1 MDLGAGDG
9 RDRLDRGTGRVS
21 RGPDGPDRHNDW
33 RRRPGNLPR
42 LLRLW
47 IRILPALRPV
57 LAVPDRVLPV
67 PPHLLPPIGPRGIR
81 RRLLASAPARARNAD
96 YAHFAAERAARSD
109 GHRLTYFHPL
119 AHSPP
124 P

>member
-21 RGPDGPDRHNDW
+21 RGPDGPDRHYDW
-33 RRRPGNLPR
+33 RRRPGDLPG

-47 IRILPALRPV
+47 VRILPALRPV

-67 PPHLLPPIGPRGIR
+67 PLHLLAPMGSRSRRIR
-81 RRLLASAPARARNAD
+81 WRIL
-96 YAHFAAERAARSD
+96 ARSEE
-109 GHRLTYFHPL
+109 HTSELQ
-119 AHSPP
+119 
-124 P
+124 